1 LLIVIAGIAWLFVVL
16 AGEVLEGDTT
26 AFDKAILLAMR
37 NPADP
42 SQPFGSPAVQ
52 DMARDITALGG
63 VTVLTF
69 ITLAVVVYLLLI
81 RKYRVMLFVIVAVGG
96 GAIIS
101 YLLKMAVNRPRPDL
115 FQHLAYV
122 SDPSF
127 PSGHSMLSAV
137 TYLTLGALLARLQK
151 SRHVQAYLIGLAIF
165 ITIMV
170 GLSRIYLAVHW
181 PTDVLAGW
189 MAGAAWAL
197 ICWFIAFILQ
207 RQGKIEQTAKPP
219 DEPVSQPVD
228 APSEE

>member
-1 LLIVIAGIAWLFVVL
+1 
-16 AGEVLEGDTT
+16 
-26 AFDKAILLAMR
+26 
-37 NPADP
+37 
-42 SQPFGSPAVQ
+42 
-52 DMARDITALGG
+52 
-63 VTVLTF
+63 
-69 ITLAVVVYLLLI
+69 
-81 RKYRVMLFVIVAVGG
+81 
-96 GAIIS
+96 
-101 YLLKMAVNRPRPDL
+101 L

-151 SRHVQAYLIGLAIF
+151 SRRVQAYLIGLAIF

-197 ICWFIAFILQ
+197 ICWFIAYILQ
-207 RQGKIEQTAKPP
+207 RQGKIEQTTKPP

-228 APSEE
+228 ALPQE